1 MFSILLPKY
10 PVSIYTW
17 EIVTQA
23 AAQKIIDKIHS
34 TTTTADEIR
43 ATAKALQEENAR
55 AEEARQAQA
64 KASAIKAQE
73 QARQSQAQAKQAE
86 AQKYSDIRAKNQNLG
101 AVSNP
106 TPVVNSEIPKIAESK
121 PVETA
126 ISKPSKNI
134 WSVNIDKYTSS
145 PIEKS
150 ANKMAE
156 HASKYVDGE
165 MEKGNRP
172 MDMGILSSL
181 AHMMKQNNAGQKYRL
196 GDVLKSPYLRDLYK
210 DALDAPISIM
220 DSSMKRWNTIGS
232 YWKKSWPMKWE
243 ILLYGG
249 DTEGIN
255 KLPDI
260 ILHEAAHAMR
270 DVKGRSMSVDY
281 HEVLPSQ
288 KPLPK
293 ISKPQLNHIRL
304 CSITGQHSATPR
316 AIGRF

>member
-1 MFSILLPKY
+1 MKVSRLISSLRLARLKNIVNTGSDIQRAKKIDLLNKM
-10 PVSIYTW
+10 SARANMSAKD
-17 EIVTQA
+17 QA

-134 WSVNIDKYTSS
+134 
-145 PIEKS
+145 
-150 ANKMAE
+150 
-156 HASKYVDGE
+156 
-165 MEKGNRP
+165 
-172 MDMGILSSL
+172 
-181 AHMMKQNNAGQKYRL
+181 
-196 GDVLKSPYLRDLYK
+196 
-210 DALDAPISIM
+210 
-220 DSSMKRWNTIGS
+220 
-232 YWKKSWPMKWE
+232 
-243 ILLYGG
+243 
-249 DTEGIN
+249 
-255 KLPDI
+255 
-260 ILHEAAHAMR
+260 
-270 DVKGRSMSVDY
+270 
-281 HEVLPSQ
+281 
-288 KPLPK
+288 
-293 ISKPQLNHIRL
+293 
-304 CSITGQHSATPR
+304 
-316 AIGRF
+316 